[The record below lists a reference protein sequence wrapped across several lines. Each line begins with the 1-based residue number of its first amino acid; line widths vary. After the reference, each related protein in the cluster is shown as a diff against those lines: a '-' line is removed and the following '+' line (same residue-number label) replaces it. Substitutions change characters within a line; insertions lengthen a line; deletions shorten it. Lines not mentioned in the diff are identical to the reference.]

1 MEMDSIVVMESGAH
15 WPSWVDEE
23 AGAVSNVVV
32 LARQGGESVAEFE
45 ARARLRLES
54 LVELA
59 APRRGV
65 LVCGPCSSNESS
77 TCQSST
83 CRARIAQTLIA
94 IVSRSGGGE
103 VVIVGEDDFAA
114 ELASHARKLHRRD
127 RSKFRPVSVRFRA
140 LPQRVERRVA

>member
-1 MEMDSIVVMESGAH
+1 MELDSIVVMESGAH
-15 WPSWVDEE
+15 WPAWVDEE

-77 TCQSST
+77 TC
-83 CRARIAQTLIA
+83 RARIAQALIA
-94 IVSRSGGGE
+94 IVRRSGGGE
-103 VVIVGEDDFAA
+103 VVIVGEDDIAD
-114 ELASHARKLHRRD
+114 ELAGHTRKLNRRD
-127 RSKFRPVSVRFRA
+127 RPEYGPVAVRFRTPA
-140 LPQRVERRVA
+140 QLLERRVA